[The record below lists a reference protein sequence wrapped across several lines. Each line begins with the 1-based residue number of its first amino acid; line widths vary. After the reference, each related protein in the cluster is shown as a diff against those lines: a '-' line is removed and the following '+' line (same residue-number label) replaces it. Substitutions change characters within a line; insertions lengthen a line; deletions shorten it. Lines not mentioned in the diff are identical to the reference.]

1 MTLWSRLR
9 SWLRATLW
17 RAKFDGEMDAELHFH
32 LEAYAEDLVRNGVPR
47 QEALRQ
53 ARLDFGGVDK
63 TKEECREARGVRLL
77 ETLRRDLHYAVRAL
91 RKSPGFTTV
100 AVLTLALGIGA
111 NTAIFSAVDA
121 LMLRPLPFPE
131 SNELVR
137 IYSIQKGMFNTF
149 GNPDGPSVPDVQD
162 FAQRSHSFQNIVV
175 YDTWRKNVNFGDAVS
190 QPEQMSVGL
199 VPAAYFEV
207 LGIRP
212 IVGRLFTEEENQEG
226 KNYVAAISALLWRSR
241 YAGDRSILGRKIRI
255 NGEPYTIVAV
265 MPDVIPSWME
275 PGRHSEI
282 WTPFAFSAAWSE
294 SSRGGRGWAT
304 LARLRPGVSLEQAQ
318 ADLSVIAAALA
329 AEHPVDE
336 GVAVRVKRLAD
347 TRVGALRPMLFL
359 LIGAV
364 SLILLIACVNLA
376 NLLLARN
383 SARQRELA
391 VRAALGAGR
400 GGLVRQLLVE
410 TVVLSLVG
418 GTLGLVLAHFGLA
431 SLTRIDTEEL
441 PQLTSVGID
450 WRVLAFTFLVSLVTS
465 LLFGLAPAFMG
476 TRLNLVDALKQGGR
490 SGTAARSSQR
500 MRNVLVVTEMAMSLV
515 LLVGATLLVRSII
528 RLERQSLGIRQDH
541 LLRGRIYLPPVRYAD
556 AGTITR
562 FCDDFASRVRALPG
576 VIDATVTTVYPPNNG
591 WIQMLDI
598 PGHPVTRIQDIPSAQ
613 FGVADAHFLAAL
625 GIPLIRGRDFAA
637 SDSATSAPVAVI
649 SQEFNRRYFPAEDPI
664 GRKIHIGPP
673 QFLRIPRGENTSDDT
688 DVTIVGVVGDFKNAG
703 LTHSPDPQVTVLYSQ
718 HPLVNYGFKDIVIR
732 TVADPSLAVPEIRRQ
747 LYELDSDMPF
757 ANVHTMDDLV
767 QAETG
772 GQRFTTVLLS
782 CFAAA
787 GLALAVVGI
796 YGVVSFLVT
805 QRKQELSVRI
815 ALGASRANVLWLVLK
830 QGLEM
835 AAIGAAIGLA
845 GAWSVQKLMGRLLF
859 GISPVDPLTFAGGAG
874 FLLAVAAIAS
884 AIPGARVMQIDP
896 AQMLRQD

>member
-17 RAKFDGEMDAELHFH
+17 RAHIDGEMDAELHFH
-32 LEAYAEDLVRNGVPR
+32 LEAYAADLVRNGVPR
-47 QEALRQ
+47 QEALRR
-53 ARLDFGGVDK
+53 ARLEFGGVDK

-77 ETLRRDLHYAVRAL
+77 ETLLRDLHYAVRAL

-131 SNELVR
+131 SNELAR

-241 YAGDRSILGRKIRI
+241 YAGDRSVLGRKIRI

-282 WTPFAFSAAWSE
+282 WTPFAFSDAWSE

-336 GVAVRVKRLAD
+336 GVGVRVKRLAD

-400 GGLVRQLLVE
+400 GGLVRQMLVE

-418 GTLGLVLAHFGLA
+418 GTVGLVLAHFGLA
-431 SLTRIDTEEL
+431 SLARMHTEKL

-490 SGTAARSSQR
+490 SGTAGRSSQR

-515 LLVGATLLVRSII
+515 LLVGATLLLRSII
-528 RLERQSLGIRQDH
+528 RLERQSLGIRRDH

-625 GIPLIRGRDFAA
+625 GIPLIRGRAFAA
-637 SDSATSAPVAVI
+637 TDSATSPPVAVI

-673 QFLRIPRGENTSDDT
+673 QFLRIPRAENTSDDT
-688 DVTIVGVVGDFKNAG
+688 DVTIVGVVADFKNAG

-732 TVADPSLAVPEIRRQ
+732 TATDPRLAVPEIRRQ

-757 ANVHTMDDLV
+757 ANVHTMDELV

-845 GAWSVQKLMGRLLF
+845 GAWSAQKLMGRLLF

>member
-1 MTLWSRLR
+1 M
-9 SWLRATLW
+9 
-17 RAKFDGEMDAELHFH
+17 
-32 LEAYAEDLVRNGVPR
+32 
-47 QEALRQ
+47 
-53 ARLDFGGVDK
+53 
-63 TKEECREARGVRLL
+63 
-77 ETLRRDLHYAVRAL
+77 RAL
-91 RKSPGFTTV
+91 GKSPGFTTV

-121 LMLRPLPFPE
+121 LMLRPLPFPA

-137 IYSIQKGMFNTF
+137 IYSIQTGMFNTF
-149 GNPDGPSVPDVQD
+149 GNPDGPSAPDVRN
-162 FAQRSHSFQNIVV
+162 FAERSHSFQSIVV
-175 YDTWRKNVNFGDAVS
+175 YDTWRKNVNFGDAAGE
-190 QPEQMSVGL
+190 PEQMPVGL
-199 VPAAYFEV
+199 VPAGYFEV

-241 YAGDRSILGRKIRI
+241 YASDPSILGRKIRI

-265 MPDVIPSWME
+265 MPDVIPAWME
-275 PGRHSEI
+275 PGRHSQI
-282 WTPFAFSAAWSE
+282 WTPFAFSDAWSE

-304 LARLRPGVSLEQAQ
+304 LARLRSGISLEQAQ

-336 GVAVRVKRLAD
+336 GVGVTVKRLAD

-364 SLILLIACVNLA
+364 SLISLIACVNLA

-400 GGLVRQLLVE
+400 AGLVRQLLVE
-410 TVVLSLVG
+410 TLVLSLIG
-418 GTLGLVLAHFGLA
+418 GAVGLVLAQIGLA
-431 SLTRIDTEEL
+431 SLTRMRPEEL
-441 PQLTSVGID
+441 SQLASVGIN

-490 SGTAARSSQR
+490 SGTAGRSSQR
-500 MRNVLVVTEMAMSLV
+500 MRNMLVVTEMAMSLV

-528 RLERQSLGIRQDH
+528 RLERQSLGIPQDH

-562 FCDDFASRVRALPG
+562 FCDDLAARVRALPG
-576 VIDATVTTVYPPNNG
+576 VLDATVTTVYPPNNG

-598 PGHPVTRIQDIPSAQ
+598 PGHPIARIQDIPSAQ
-613 FGVADAHFLAAL
+613 FGVVDAHFLAAL

-637 SDSATSAPVAVI
+637 SDRATSPPVALI

-673 QFLRIPRGENTSDDT
+673 PSLHIPGGENTSDDT

-703 LTHSPDPQVTVLYSQ
+703 LAHSPDPQITVLYAQ

-732 TVADPSLAVPEIRRQ
+732 SAADPSPLVPEIRTQ
-747 LYELDSDMPF
+747 LRELDSDVPF
-757 ANVHTMDDLV
+757 ADVQTMDQLV
-767 QAETG
+767 HAETG
-772 GQRFTTVLLS
+772 GQRLTTVLLS
-782 CFAAA
+782 SFAAS

-796 YGVVSFLVT
+796 YGVISFLVT
-805 QRKQELSVRI
+805 QRKQELAVRI

-845 GAWSVQKLMGRLLF
+845 GAWSAQKLTSGLLF
-859 GISPVDPLTFAGGAG
+859 GISPVDPLTFAGGAA
-874 FLLAVAAIAS
+874 FLLAVAAIAT
-884 AIPGARVMQIDP
+884 AIPSARVMQIDP
-896 AQMLRQD
+896 AEMLRQD

>member
-9 SWLRATLW
+9 SWLSATLR
-17 RAKFDGEMDAELHFH
+17 RAHMDSEMDAELRFH

-47 QEALRQ
+47 PEALRL
-53 ARLDFGGVDK
+53 ARLEFGGVDK

-77 ETLRRDLHYAVRAL
+77 ETLLRDLHYAVRAL
-91 RKSPGFTTV
+91 GKSPGFTTV

-121 LMLRPLPFPE
+121 LMLRPLPFLA

-137 IYSIQKGMFNTF
+137 IYSIQTGMFNTF
-149 GNPDGPSVPDVQD
+149 GNPDGPSAPDVRN
-162 FAQRSHSFQNIVV
+162 FAERSHSFQSIVV
-175 YDTWRKNVNFGDAVS
+175 YDTWRKNVNFGDAAGE
-190 QPEQMSVGL
+190 PEQMSVGL
-199 VPAAYFEV
+199 VPAGYFEV

-241 YAGDRSILGRKIRI
+241 YASDPSILGRKIRI

-265 MPDVIPSWME
+265 MPDVIPAWME
-275 PGRHSEI
+275 PGRHSQI
-282 WTPFAFSAAWSE
+282 WTPFAFSDAWSE

-304 LARLRPGVSLEQAQ
+304 LARLRSGISLEQAQ

-336 GVAVRVKRLAD
+336 GVGVTVKRLAD

-400 GGLVRQLLVE
+400 AGLVRQLLVE
-410 TVVLSLVG
+410 TLVLSLIG
-418 GTLGLVLAHFGLA
+418 GAVGLVLAQIGLA
-431 SLTRIDTEEL
+431 SLTRMRPEEL
-441 PQLTSVGID
+441 SQLASVGIN

-490 SGTAARSSQR
+490 SGTAGRSSQR
-500 MRNVLVVTEMAMSLV
+500 MRNMLVVTEMAMSLV

-562 FCDDFASRVRALPG
+562 FCDDLAARVRALPG
-576 VIDATVTTVYPPNNG
+576 VLDATVTTVYPPNNG

-598 PGHPVTRIQDIPSAQ
+598 PGHPIARIQDIPSAQ
-613 FGVADAHFLAAL
+613 FGVVDAHFLAAL

-637 SDSATSAPVAVI
+637 SDRATSPPVALI
-649 SQEFNRRYFPAEDPI
+649 GQEFNRRYFPAEDPI

-673 QFLRIPRGENTSDDT
+673 PSLHIPGGENTSDDT

-703 LTHSPDPQVTVLYSQ
+703 LAHSPDPQITVLYAQ

-732 TVADPSLAVPEIRRQ
+732 SAADPSPLVPEIRTQ
-747 LYELDSDMPF
+747 LRELDSDVPF
-757 ANVHTMDDLV
+757 ADVQTMDQLV
-767 QAETG
+767 HAETG
-772 GQRFTTVLLS
+772 GQRLTTVLLS
-782 CFAAA
+782 SFAAS

-796 YGVVSFLVT
+796 YGVISFLVT
-805 QRKQELSVRI
+805 QRKQELAVRI

-845 GAWSVQKLMGRLLF
+845 GAWSAQKLTSGLLF
-859 GISPVDPLTFAGGAG
+859 GISPVDPLTFAGGAA
-874 FLLAVAAIAS
+874 FLLAVAAIAT
-884 AIPGARVMQIDP
+884 AIPSARVMQIDP
-896 AQMLRQD
+896 AEMLRQD

>member
-1 MTLWSRLR
+1 MTLWNRLR
-9 SWLRATLW
+9 SWLGATLR
-17 RAKFDGEMDAELHFH
+17 RARTDSEMDAELRFH
-32 LEAYAEDLVRNGVPR
+32 LEAYAEDLVRNAVPR
-47 QEALRQ
+47 QEALRR
-53 ARLDFGGVDK
+53 ARLEFGGVDK
-63 TKEECREARGVRLL
+63 TKEECREARGMALL
-77 ETLRRDLHYAVRAL
+77 ETLLRDLRYATRAL
-91 RKSPGFTTV
+91 RNSPGFTTV
-100 AVLTLALGIGA
+100 AVLTLVLGIGA

-121 LMLRPLPFPE
+121 LMLRPLPFPA
-131 SNELVR
+131 SNQLVR

-149 GNPDGPSVPDVQD
+149 GNPDGPSVPDVRD
-162 FAQRSHSFQNIVV
+162 FAQRSHSFQDIVV
-175 YDTWRKNVNFGDAVS
+175 YDTWRKNVNFGDAVGE
-190 QPEQMSVGL
+190 PEQISVGL
-199 VPAAYFEV
+199 VPAGYFEV

-241 YAGDRSILGRKIRI
+241 YAGDLSILGRKIRI

-282 WTPFAFSAAWSE
+282 WTPFAFSDAWSE

-304 LARLRPGVSLEQAQ
+304 LARLKPGVSLERAQ

-336 GVAVRVKRLAD
+336 GVGVTVKRLAD

-364 SLILLIACVNLA
+364 SLMLLIACVNLA

-410 TVVLSLVG
+410 TLVLSLVG
-418 GTLGLVLAHFGLA
+418 GAVGLVLARIGLA
-431 SLTRIDTEEL
+431 SLASMHTEDL

-465 LLFGLAPAFMG
+465 LLVGLAPAFMG

-490 SGTAARSSQR
+490 SATSGPSSQR
-500 MRNVLVVTEMAMSLV
+500 VRNMLVVTEMAMSLV
-515 LLVGATLLVRSII
+515 LLVGASLLVQSII
-528 RLERQSLGIRQDH
+528 RLERQRLGIRQDH

-598 PGHPVTRIQDIPSAQ
+598 PGHPIARIQDIPSAQ
-613 FGVADAHFLAAL
+613 FGVVDAHFLDAL

-637 SDSATSAPVAVI
+637 SDSATSPPVALI
-649 SQEFNRRYFPAEDPI
+649 SQEFNRRYFPTEDPL

-673 QFLRIPRGENTSDDT
+673 QFLHIPRGENTSDDT

-703 LTHSPDPQVTVLYSQ
+703 LARSPDPQITVLYAQ

-732 TVADPSLAVPEIRRQ
+732 TAADPDPLVPQIRSQ
-747 LYELDSDMPF
+747 LHELDSDLPF
-757 ANVHTMDDLV
+757 ADVQTMDELL
-767 QAETG
+767 QAESG
-772 GQRFTTVLLS
+772 SQRFTTLLLS
-782 CFAAA
+782 SFAAG

-845 GAWSVQKLMGRLLF
+845 GAWSAQKLMGRLLF
-859 GISPVDPLTFAGGAG
+859 GISPVDPLTFAGGAA

-884 AIPGARVMQIDP
+884 AIPGARVLHINP

>member
-1 MTLWSRLR
+1 MTLGSRLR
-9 SWLRATLW
+9 SWLRANLR
-17 RAKFDGEMDAELHFH
+17 RARIDSEMDAELRFH
-32 LEAYAEDLVRNGVPR
+32 LEAYAEDLMRNGVSR
-47 QEALRQ
+47 QQALRR
-53 ARLDFGGVDK
+53 ARLEFGGVDK
-63 TKEECREARGVRLL
+63 TKEECREARGVRFI
-77 ETLRRDLHYAVRAL
+77 ETLMRDLRYSMRAL
-91 RKSPGFTTV
+91 GKSPGFTTI

-111 NTAIFSAVDA
+111 NTTIFGAVDA
-121 LMLRPLPFPE
+121 LMLRPLPFPA

-137 IYSIQKGMFNTF
+137 IYSIQQGMFNTF
-149 GNPDGPSVPDVQD
+149 GNPDGPSAPDVRD
-162 FAQRSHSFQNIVV
+162 FAERSHSFQSIVV
-175 YDTWRKNVNFGDAVS
+175 YDTWRKNVNFGDAGGE
-190 QPEQMSVGL
+190 PEQMSVGL
-199 VPAAYFEV
+199 VPAGYFEV

-241 YAGDRSILGRKIRI
+241 YAGDPLILGRKIRI

-265 MPDVIPSWME
+265 MPDVIPAWVE
-275 PGRHSEI
+275 PGRHSQI
-282 WTPFAFSAAWSE
+282 WTPFAFSDAWAE

-336 GVAVRVKRLAD
+336 GVGAAVKRLAD

-359 LIGAV
+359 LVGAV

-410 TVVLSLVG
+410 TLVLSLVG
-418 GTLGLVLAHFGLA
+418 GAVGLVLARIGLA
-431 SLTRIDTEEL
+431 SLARMHTEEL

-465 LLFGLAPAFMG
+465 VLFGLAPAFMG
-476 TRLNLVDALKQGGR
+476 TRVNLVEALKQGGR
-490 SGTAARSSQR
+490 CATSGPSSQR
-500 MRNVLVVTEMAMSLV
+500 VRNILVVTEMAMSLI

-528 RLERQSLGIRQDH
+528 RLERQSLGIRQSH
-541 LLRGRIYLPPVRYAD
+541 LLRGRIYLPPVRYAA

-562 FCDDFASRVRALPG
+562 FCDDFAARVRALPG
-576 VIDATVTTVYPPNNG
+576 VINATVTTVYPPNNG

-637 SDSATSAPVAVI
+637 SDSVTSPPVALI
-649 SQEFNRRYFPAEDPI
+649 SQEFNRRYFPTEDPI

-703 LTHSPDPQVTVLYSQ
+703 LAHSPDPQITVLYAQ

-732 TVADPSLAVPEIRRQ
+732 TAADPNPLVPEIGRQ
-747 LYELDSDMPF
+747 LHKLDSDVPF
-757 ANVHTMDDLV
+757 ADVHTMDELV

-772 GQRFTTVLLS
+772 SQRFATLLLS
-782 CFAAA
+782 SFAAA

-796 YGVVSFLVT
+796 YGVISFLVT

-845 GAWSVQKLMGRLLF
+845 GAWGAQRLMGRLLF
-859 GISPVDPLTFAGGAG
+859 GVSPVDPLTFSGAAA

-884 AIPGARVMQIDP
+884 AIPGVRVLQIDP